1 MLKAA
6 LLDRDFV
13 ESIPDPCVYITK
25 DLLVLVHVD
34 DCILISKEQ
43 SAITAFVQSL
53 HGGLENLVFTGE
65 STLESYLGVC
75 ITELPGNAGFEMS
88 QPFLIGR
95 IIKAIGFEMATA
107 KGARDNVPVAYPLLN
122 KDVDC
127 PARKAKWKY
136 RGLIG
141 MLGYLQ
147 GTTRPDISMANHQ
160 CASRFSN
167 DPKLSYER
175 AVKKI
180 VRYLLDTKDRGI
192 IFRSD
197 FSRGLECFVDADFA
211 GDWKDGDHSSL
222 ESVLSRTGFVIKV

>member
-1 MLKAA
+1 M
-6 LLDRDFV
+6 
-13 ESIPDPCVYITK
+13 K
-25 DLLVLVHVD
+25 DLRCL
-34 DCILISKEQ
+34 S
-43 SAITAFVQSL
+43 
-53 HGGLENLVFTGE
+53 
-65 STLESYLGVC
+65 
-75 ITELPGNAGFEMS
+75 
-88 QPFLIGR
+88 PFLLIELLR
-95 IIKAIGFEMATA
+95 TLDLNWLSTTSTT
-107 KGARDNVPVAYPLLN
+107 KGARDNIPATYSLFT
-122 KDVDC
+122 KGVDG

-141 MLGYLQ
+141 VLDYLQ
-147 GTTRPDISMANHQ
+147 GTTRPDISMATHQ
-160 CASRFSN
+160 CASFSTS
-167 DPKLSYER
+167 PKLCHER